1 MALTRHDPLRSL
13 FGFSDPFFR
22 AFDRDLGEARAF
34 ETQLPVFTP
43 PVDIHED
50 EAGITLKVELPEVAA
65 KDVDIRL
72 EGNTLTLRGERKLE
86 KEEEGGKSS
95 GYTRVER
102 WYGSFLRSFTLPSTV
117 DAEHVSAES
126 RDGVLRI
133 YLPKKAETRSR
144 QIKVAVAGDAPV
156 PGKQ

>member
-13 FGFSDPFFR
+13 LAFDGPFFR

-34 ETQLPVFTP
+34 DAQAPVFTP

-50 EAGITLKVELPEVAA
+50 GAGITLKVELPEVAA

-72 EGNTLTLRGERKLE
+72 EGNTLTLKGERKLARDE
-86 KEEEGGKSS
+86 KSTDAR
-95 GYTRVER
+95 GYTRIER

-126 RDGVLRI
+126 KDGVLRI

-144 QIKVAVAGDAPV
+144 QIRVVTAGEQPAVT
-156 PGKQ
+156 KQ